1 MGKASGLIRGPRSGS
16 LPEKSEQQQQQ
27 PADSAPYTTFTRIPG
42 PTNDV
47 NGTVDES
54 TIASSGMNGAVT
66 QDVITTSTEKITRA
80 TSSTLVVATTPAPS
94 SLDVFWPI
102 WSDITTEL
110 ASTVAITTTV
120 GAGAKETSSVS
131 LPSNHVNS
139 FWDTTP
145 LTPSSPIPATKI
157 ATPTTMTTEPTE
169 VECLYGRAAT
179 PESHRHRGDGDL
191 AQGSDDRLLQ
201 NNPCLPS
208 PSAAEKEGSRSS
220 GRSSAS
226 TSGPAWWNTIPSLPP
241 LLQWVQNMMVTL
253 AVIYAFVKEV
263 LACARSTHSVNPG
276 MAIVIKTMRKVTRRT
291 RTRLLKPK
299 GNHVYKCD

>member
-1 MGKASGLIRGPRSGS
+1 MYALMTLLLMLVILFVAYGDQISVVALPLTTRTSSSAARLVLIPSRNEKLIFFLLFDLPCHSIYTGYASVLAFSTSIANTSQSVLVRHGEASGLIRGPRSGS

-110 ASTVAITTTV
+110 ASTVAITTTFLGHNTAHTLV
-120 GAGAKETSSVS
+120 SDTCDQDRDPDDDDDGTNGGGMSLRESS
-131 LPSNHVNS
+131 N
-139 FWDTTP
+139 TR
-145 LTPSSPIPATKI
+145 I
-157 ATPTTMTTEPTE
+157 
-169 VECLYGRAAT
+169 
-179 PESHRHRGDGDL
+179 
-191 AQGSDDRLLQ
+191 
-201 NNPCLPS
+201 PS
-208 PSAAEKEGSRSS
+208 PQG
-220 GRSSAS
+220 
-226 TSGPAWWNTIPSLPP
+226 
-241 LLQWVQNMMVTL
+241 
-253 AVIYAFVKEV
+253 
-263 LACARSTHSVNPG
+263 
-276 MAIVIKTMRKVTRRT
+276 
-291 RTRLLKPK
+291 
-299 GNHVYKCD
+299 